1 MDCSN
6 NIKIFLKKN
15 KFILSLVLIT
25 AVFMICDLLLLNS
38 FVKLLVNI

>member
-15 KFILSLVLIT
+15 KFILSLVFIT
-25 AVFMICDLLLLNS
+25 AAFMICDLLLLNS